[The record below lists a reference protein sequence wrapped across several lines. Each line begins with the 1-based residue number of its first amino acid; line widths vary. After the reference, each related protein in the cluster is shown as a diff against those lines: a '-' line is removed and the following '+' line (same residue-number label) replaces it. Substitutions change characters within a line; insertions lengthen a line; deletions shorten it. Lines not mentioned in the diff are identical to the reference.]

1 MNINELRKQSY
12 AARARKTAADDA
24 EFNASP
30 LKEYIDRRIKEAA
43 ANGEIELS
51 LNFYYTKKQV
61 FGDEYDGPTLNTV
74 IRNYQNE
81 GFVAYSK
88 NWLSPNGNGNTAIV
102 ISWK

>member
-1 MNINELRKQSY
+1 MNIYELRKQTY
-12 AARARKTAADDA
+12 AARAAKAAALDV

-30 LKEYIDRRIKEAA
+30 LKKYIDRRIKEAA

-51 LNFYYTKKQV
+51 LNFYYTKQQV
-61 FGDEYDGPTLNTV
+61 FGDEYDGPTLDTV

-88 NWLSPNGNGNTAIV
+88 NWLSPNGYGNTALV